1 VQNYK
6 IPDELPY
13 FSATIYRQTTIIGR
27 QAGITECRPFLP
39 VMRQLCQGSADMLQN
54 TPLCR
59 NNCERKTQNFLESI
73 KIRHNFASEIRNDIA
88 L

>member
-1 VQNYK
+1 MEK
-6 IPDELPY
+6 FPY
-13 FSATIYRQTTIIGR
+13 CQMIQDYFVLRQHD
-27 QAGITECRPFLP
+27 TEVGCDNCVNVPPNL
-39 VMRQLCQGSADMLQN
+39 LQN

-59 NNCERKTQNFLESI
+59 NNCERKTQKFLESI

>member
-1 VQNYK
+1 MTQWGQA
-6 IPDELPY
+6 PLCRFFLLFERGH
-13 FSATIYRQTTIIGR
+13 ATTVSMS
-27 QAGITECRPFLP
+27 PP
-39 VMRQLCQGSADMLQN
+39 DMLQN
-54 TPLCR
+54 TPFCR